1 MWDAQHSE
9 IEQLKA
15 ERDALTDVVHRS
27 GFRRCDIA
35 ACNCGSWHQ
44 VEGWP
49 QRYREIQEATENDR
63 RNGETLLQRVERIC
77 AERDALLE
85 ALEAMTD
92 AFLDTEGKHGTVEF
106 DAMKKAYAAIDSAR
120 GDK

>member
-1 MWDAQHSE
+1 MTDE
-9 IEQLKA
+9 IKALKA

-49 QRYREIQEATENDR
+49 QRYREIQEATNDDYV
-63 RNGETLLQRVERIC
+63 NGETLLQRVERIC
-77 AERDALLE
+77 AERDALK
-85 ALEAMTD
+85 
-92 AFLDTEGKHGTVEF
+92 TELYIAVGMLSTQPDYSGNHPMDVLQIVKDV
-106 DAMKKAYAAIDSAR
+106 AIDAAR
-120 GDK
+120 GEP